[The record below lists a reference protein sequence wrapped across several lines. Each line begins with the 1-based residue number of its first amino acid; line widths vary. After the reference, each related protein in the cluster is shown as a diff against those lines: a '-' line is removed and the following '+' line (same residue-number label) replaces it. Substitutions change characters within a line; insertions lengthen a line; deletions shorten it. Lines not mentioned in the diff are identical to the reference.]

1 MRISL
6 RIVLGEM
13 KKIWDIRLLL
23 IIALVCAMFYSIF
36 MSFGIEHFRT
46 NHSGVESF
54 DYAREL
60 TLQYGKTVTAD
71 EMDAFLEKSRA
82 DLKSQEAAYI
92 ESDPVFAD
100 MGIHSVADY
109 EALEDKEN
117 RTEKEETFLWAAFL
131 SEKYDYISFKFQALA
146 DMEDWYTN
154 FADRRAKLLTTQVAE
169 YSKAAKARIAQII
182 GDREY
187 LAIMNSA
194 ARDNTNDY
202 LLQLAILTLLATLI
216 LISPLVV
223 SDRSSGVF
231 LLQYCSKQ
239 GRVLLLKQY
248 CAMLA
253 SAFLLTTA
261 LIVIFGLIYTR
272 NGTFVFRNNG
282 MDSFFS
288 SFDAGM
294 WFRMTY
300 GGWILRCCAMI
311 YALSLG
317 AASIAFVF
325 SRFSRNFVTMIMKL
339 LPFLVVLVL
348 YCTQTFNY
356 AFGIRDKSSQIAA
369 IQGIPGYE
377 AILSILILIA
387 GAALAVRITKR
398 EQRIDIL

>member
-1 MRISL
+1 MS
-6 RIVLGEM
+6 
-13 KKIWDIRLLL
+13 
-23 IIALVCAMFYSIF
+23 YSI
-36 MSFGIEHFRT
+36 ENFRT

-54 DYAREL
+54 DYARAL
-60 TLQYGKTVTAD
+60 TLQYGETVTAD
-71 EMDAFLEKSRA
+71 EMEAFLAKSRA
-82 DLKSQEAAYI
+82 ALKSQEAAYI

-100 MGIHSVADY
+100 MGIHSLADY

-117 RTEKEETFLWAAFL
+117 RTEEEEEFRWSAFL

-146 DMEDWYTN
+146 DMEERYAN
-154 FADRRAKLLTTQVAE
+154 FPDRLNQQLTEYGAD
-169 YSKAAKARIAQII
+169 YSKSAKTRIEQIL

-187 LAIMNSA
+187 LEIMSDVV
-194 ARDNTNDY
+194 RSNTNDY
-202 LLQLAILTLLATLI
+202 LIQLAILTLLATLI

-223 SDRSSGVF
+223 SDRASGVF

-239 GRVLLLKQY
+239 GRGMLLKQY
-248 CAMLA
+248 YAVLA

-261 LIVIFGLIYTR
+261 LIVIFGLIYTG
-272 NGTFVFRNNG
+272 NGTFVFWNNG
-282 MDSFFS
+282 MDSFNNAL
-288 SFDAGM
+288 DAGM

-300 GGWILRCCAMI
+300 GGWILLCCAMI

-348 YCTQTFNY
+348 YSTQTFNY
-356 AFGIRDKSSQIAA
+356 AFGIRGNSSQIAA
-369 IQGIPGYE
+369 IQDIPGYE

-398 EQRIDIL
+398 EQHIDIL